1 MRRVLAGMMF
11 AACLLQAGMIDIDSK
26 PGLANTL
33 TGATV
38 TIGIHPAWQTNNPQN
53 PGDIA
58 DTSAVWISYAA
69 TGFDGSVL
77 QLPEGQTAVASIFHS
92 FTSGTGG
99 FQLLVWADDSTQVFM
114 DNVLLTH
121 AESYPIGFAPDRFG
135 TFAEALTAGSH
146 TLDFRLFQ
154 QGPDFN
160 ARQPLRVAVHRHCS
174 FSRPRTGHTR
184 SNAGGRGLAATRQ
197 NAFLQKLTTVERR
210 RAALKPNEE
219 PALGK
224 SRRLETLQCALPVI
238 RTVSAVR
245 NQAARFCSSPT
256 GDCVGKMALAPVREI
271 SARLLTRVT
280 RYLQKGI
287 NHSRAWFAPTPVS
300 RHSAFDVRR
309 GIQSVCPQY

>member
-1 MRRVLAGMMF
+1 MMF

-53 PGDIA
+53 PGDTG
-58 DTSAVWISYAA
+58 DTSAVWISYAP

-146 TLDFRLFQ
+146 TLEFRLFQ

-160 ARQPLRVAVHRHCS
+160 THDNPFGLLYTGTAPTTVPEPGTPALMLVGGVLLLLGRTR
-174 FSRPRTGHTR
+174 FSR
-184 SNAGGRGLAATRQ
+184 NL
-197 NAFLQKLTTVERR
+197 
-210 RAALKPNEE
+210 
-219 PALGK
+219 
-224 SRRLETLQCALPVI
+224 RLWSGEGP
-238 RTVSAVR
+238 
-245 NQAARFCSSPT
+245 
-256 GDCVGKMALAPVREI
+256 
-271 SARLLTRVT
+271 
-280 RYLQKGI
+280 
-287 NHSRAWFAPTPVS
+287 H
-300 RHSAFDVRR
+300 
-309 GIQSVCPQY
+309 